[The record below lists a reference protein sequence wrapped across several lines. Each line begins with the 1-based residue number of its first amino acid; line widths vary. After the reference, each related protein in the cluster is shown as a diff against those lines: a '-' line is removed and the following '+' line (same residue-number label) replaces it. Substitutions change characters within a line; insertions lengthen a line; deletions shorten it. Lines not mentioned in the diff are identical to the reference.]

1 MDNAEN
7 KYEKNENFN
16 DIHKN
21 YKFQKEPFNDDNH
34 VNNAGNIGDQVKK
47 WIDSHPIG
55 TMCIIS
61 IGTTIIAYK
70 LYQKL
75 ITDAVFKANKK
86 TIKYMS
92 YDPDIAF

>member
-21 YKFQKEPFNDDNH
+21 YKFQKDPFNDYNH
-34 VNNAGNIGDQVKK
+34 VNNARNIGDQVKK

-55 TMCIIS
+55 TMVIVS

-75 ITDAVFKANKK
+75 ISDAVFKANKK